1 MFSSLKMHSSLHA
14 RKRRSSVGAYL
25 WIWDILY
32 YYNCWVLG
40 ILYSRYKKGL
50 TKVMQGVKELM
61 FIEINQASFNPYK
74 P

>member
-14 RKRRSSVGAYL
+14 RERTSSVGAYP

-40 ILYSRYKKGL
+40 ILYSRYEKGL
-50 TKVMQGVKELM
+50 TKVMQGM
-61 FIEINQASFNPYK
+61 
-74 P
+74 